1 MQFSQ
6 YLKVALV
13 SICLALAP
21 NSQAAEKDAAK
32 DTIVVFA
39 AASLTNAINE
49 ISANYEQEKGAQI
62 KSSFAAS
69 SALAKQIENGAPA
82 DIFISADTKWMN
94 YLKDKQALKDST
106 VANLL
111 TNHLVLIAPAGK
123 RFDVTMNKS
132 FDFFGAF
139 NGKLCTGE
147 MASVPVG
154 IYAKQAL
161 TSLAWLDAGQSRIV
175 GTQDV
180 RAALTLVERA
190 ECATGIVYE
199 TDAKISNKVD
209 VIATFPDNT
218 HEPILYPLALTKSA
232 SAKSADFY
240 DYLKSEKAKVIF
252 TKYGFS
258 FIEKNLAKK

>member
-1 MQFSQ
+1 MMQFNL
-6 YLKVALV
+6 YIKLAIV

-21 NSQAAEKDAAK
+21 SLHAADNKDAV
-32 DTIVVFA
+32 VVFA

-49 ISANYEQEKGAQI
+49 VSANYEQEKGAQI
-62 KSSFAAS
+62 KISFAAS

-94 YLKDKQALKDST
+94 YLKDKHALKDSS
-106 VANLL
+106 VSNLL
-111 TNHLVLIAPAGK
+111 TNHLVLIAPLGK
-123 RFDVTMNKS
+123 RFDVSMNKS

-161 TSLAWLDAGQSRIV
+161 TSLAWLDAGQSKIV

-190 ECATGIVYE
+190 ECAVGIVYE
-199 TDAKISNKVD
+199 TDAKISNKVE

-218 HEPILYPLALTKSA
+218 HEPILYPLSLTKDA
-232 SAKSADFY
+232 STKSADFY
-240 DYLKSEKAKVIF
+240 EYLKSDKAKVIF
-252 TKYGFS
+252 TKYGFT
-258 FIEKNLAKK
+258 FLGKNNK

>member
-1 MQFSQ
+1 MQFNQ
-6 YLKVALV
+6 YLKLVIV
-13 SICLALAP
+13 SICLALATSL
-21 NSQAAEKDAAK
+21 NAAENKEAV
-32 DTIVVFA
+32 VVFA

-49 ISANYEQEKGAQI
+49 ISTNYEQEKGAQI
-62 KSSFAAS
+62 KTSFAAS

-94 YLKDKQALKDST
+94 YLKDKHALKDST
-106 VANLL
+106 VSNLL
-111 TNHLVLIAPAGK
+111 TNHLVLIAPVGK

-161 TSLAWLDAGQSRIV
+161 TSLAWLDAGQSKIV

-190 ECATGIVYE
+190 ECAMGIVYE
-199 TDAKISNKVD
+199 TDAKISNKVE
-209 VIATFPDNT
+209 VIATFPDNV
-218 HEPILYPLALTKSA
+218 HEPILYPLSLTKDA

-240 DYLKSEKAKVIF
+240 EYLKSNKLKAL
-252 TKYGFS
+252 
-258 FIEKNLAKK
+258 LALAANAQAL

>member
-1 MQFSQ
+1 MQFNL
-6 YLKVALV
+6 YLKLAIV
-13 SICLALAP
+13 SICLAFAP
-21 NSQAAEKDAAK
+21 SLHAADNKDAV
-32 DTIVVFA
+32 VVFA

-62 KSSFAAS
+62 KISFAAS

-94 YLKDKQALKDST
+94 YLKDKHALKDST
-106 VANLL
+106 VSNLL
-111 TNHLVLIAPAGK
+111 TNHLVLIAPLGK
-123 RFDVTMNKS
+123 RFDVSMNKS

-161 TSLAWLDAGQSRIV
+161 TSLAWLDAGQSKIV

-190 ECATGIVYE
+190 ECTVGIVYE
-199 TDAKISNKVD
+199 TDAKISNKVE
-209 VIATFPDNT
+209 VVATFPDNT
-218 HEPILYPLALTKSA
+218 HEPILYPLSLTKDA
-232 SAKSADFY
+232 STKSADFY
-240 DYLKSEKAKVIF
+240 EYLKSDKAKVIF
-252 TKYGFS
+252 TKYGFT
-258 FIEKNLAKK
+258 FLGKNNK

>member
-1 MQFSQ
+1 MQFNL
-6 YLKVALV
+6 YIKLAIV

-21 NSQAAEKDAAK
+21 SLHAADNKDAV
-32 DTIVVFA
+32 VVFA

-49 ISANYEQEKGAQI
+49 VSANYEQEKGAQI
-62 KSSFAAS
+62 KISFAAS

-94 YLKDKQALKDST
+94 YLKDKHALKDSS
-106 VANLL
+106 VSNLL
-111 TNHLVLIAPAGK
+111 TNHLVLIAPLGK
-123 RFDVTMNKS
+123 RFDVSMNKS

-161 TSLAWLDAGQSRIV
+161 TSLAWLDAGQSKIV

-190 ECATGIVYE
+190 ECAVGIVYE
-199 TDAKISNKVD
+199 TDAKISNKVE

-218 HEPILYPLALTKSA
+218 HEPILYPLSLTKDA
-232 SAKSADFY
+232 STKSADFY
-240 DYLKSEKAKVIF
+240 EYLKSDKAKVIF
-252 TKYGFS
+252 TKYGFT
-258 FIEKNLAKK
+258 FLGKNNK

>member
-1 MQFSQ
+1 MQFNQ
-6 YLKVALV
+6 YLKLAIV
-13 SICLALAP
+13 SICLALATSL
-21 NSQAAEKDAAK
+21 NAAENKEAV
-32 DTIVVFA
+32 VVFA

-49 ISANYEQEKGAQI
+49 ISTNYEQEKGAQI
-62 KSSFAAS
+62 KTSFAAS

-94 YLKDKQALKDST
+94 YLKDKHALKDST
-106 VANLL
+106 VSNLL
-111 TNHLVLIAPAGK
+111 TNHLVLIAPVGK

-161 TSLAWLDAGQSRIV
+161 TSLAWLDAGQSKIV

-190 ECATGIVYE
+190 ECAVGIVYE
-199 TDAKISNKVD
+199 TDAKISNKVE
-209 VIATFPDNT
+209 VIATFPDNV
-218 HEPILYPLALTKSA
+218 HEPILYPLSLTKDA

-240 DYLKSEKAKVIF
+240 EYLKSDKAKAIF
-252 TKYGFS
+252 TKYGFT
-258 FIEKNLAKK
+258 FLGKK

>member
-1 MQFSQ
+1 MQFNL
-6 YLKVALV
+6 YIKLAIV
-13 SICLALAP
+13 SICLAFAP
-21 NSQAAEKDAAK
+21 SLHAADNKDAV
-32 DTIVVFA
+32 VVFA

-62 KSSFAAS
+62 KTSFAAS

-94 YLKDKQALKDST
+94 YLKDKHALKDST
-106 VANLL
+106 VSNLL
-111 TNHLVLIAPAGK
+111 TNHLVLIAPLGK
-123 RFDVTMNKS
+123 RFDVSMNKS

-161 TSLAWLDAGQSRIV
+161 TSLAWLDAGQPKIV

-190 ECATGIVYE
+190 ECAVGIVYE
-199 TDAKISNKVD
+199 TDAKISNKVE

-218 HEPILYPLALTKSA
+218 HEPILYPLSLTKDA
-232 SAKSADFY
+232 STKSADFY
-240 DYLKSEKAKVIF
+240 EYLKSDKAKVIF
-252 TKYGFS
+252 TKYGFT
-258 FIEKNLAKK
+258 FLGKNNK

>member
-1 MQFSQ
+1 MQFNQ
-6 YLKVALV
+6 YLKLVIV
-13 SICLALAP
+13 SICLALATSL
-21 NSQAAEKDAAK
+21 NAAENKEAV
-32 DTIVVFA
+32 VVFA

-62 KSSFAAS
+62 KTSFAAS

-94 YLKDKQALKDST
+94 YLKDKHALKDNT
-106 VANLL
+106 VSNLL
-111 TNHLVLIAPAGK
+111 TNHLVLIAPVGK

-161 TSLAWLDAGQSRIV
+161 TSLTWLDAGQSKIV

-190 ECATGIVYE
+190 ECAVGIVYE
-199 TDAKISNKVD
+199 TDAKISNKVE
-209 VIATFPDNT
+209 VIATFPDNV
-218 HEPILYPLALTKSA
+218 HEPILYPLSLTKDA

-240 DYLKSEKAKVIF
+240 EYLKSDKAKAIF
-252 TKYGFS
+252 TKYGFT
-258 FIEKNLAKK
+258 FLGKK

>member
-1 MQFSQ
+1 MQFNQ
-6 YLKVALV
+6 YLKLVIV
-13 SICLALAP
+13 SICLALAT
-21 NSQAAEKDAAK
+21 NLNAAENKEAV
-32 DTIVVFA
+32 VVFA

-49 ISANYEQEKGAQI
+49 ISTNYEQEKGAQI
-62 KSSFAAS
+62 KTSFAAS

-94 YLKDKQALKDST
+94 YLKDKHALKDNT
-106 VANLL
+106 VSNLL
-111 TNHLVLIAPAGK
+111 TNHLVLIAPVGK

-161 TSLAWLDAGQSRIV
+161 TSLTWLDAGQSKIV

-190 ECATGIVYE
+190 ECAVGIVYE
-199 TDAKISNKVD
+199 TDAKISNKVE
-209 VIATFPDNT
+209 VIATFPDNV
-218 HEPILYPLALTKSA
+218 HEPILYPLSLTKDA

-240 DYLKSEKAKVIF
+240 EYLKSDKAKAIF
-252 TKYGFS
+252 TKYGFT
-258 FIEKNLAKK
+258 FLGKK